1 MGIDWTAPFSIAFEL
16 FMFGLGW
23 LLVVIVIAFFA
34 FLTYA
39 IIASFFTTIRK
50 QKLRRQ
56 REEQTGI
63 ITFDKK

>member
-1 MGIDWTAPFSIAFEL
+1 MGLDWTEPFKIAFEL

-23 LLVVIVIAFFA
+23 LLVVVIAAFFI

-39 IIASFFTTIRK
+39 VIYAIIKTIRDK
-50 QKLRRQ
+50 KKGVKPKR
-56 REEQTGI
+56 GI